1 MNFREFYTRR
11 LSEFQTNAK
20 TQGLIVAGNVLKH
33 QERVGNYAFDIA
45 HRLGKPVDFCWK
57 CWLIGNIHDLVED
70 CNATNTQDA
79 LRLCSVLLNEGCNH
93 IDRSFNY
100 YHCLWKLT
108 RKKGEEYSDYMNN
121 ILFISQNSVEED
133 EIAFIVK
140 QADYKDHFA
149 QVETLTPKLMKKYA
163 PFVHYFL

>member
-1 MNFREFYTRR
+1 MNSYREFYTSW
-11 LSEFQTNAK
+11 LSEFQANAK
-20 TQGLIVAGNVLKH
+20 TQGLIVDGKVLKH

-70 CNATNTQDA
+70 CNVADKQEA
-79 LRLCSVLLNEGCNH
+79 LRLCNALLNEGCNR
-93 IDRSFNY
+93 IDKSFNY
-100 YHCLWKLT
+100 YRCLWLLT
-108 RKKGEEYSDYMNN
+108 RKTDEPYKDYMMS
-121 ILFISQNSVEED
+121 IISNATDGEAG
-133 EIAFIVK
+133 EIAFVVK